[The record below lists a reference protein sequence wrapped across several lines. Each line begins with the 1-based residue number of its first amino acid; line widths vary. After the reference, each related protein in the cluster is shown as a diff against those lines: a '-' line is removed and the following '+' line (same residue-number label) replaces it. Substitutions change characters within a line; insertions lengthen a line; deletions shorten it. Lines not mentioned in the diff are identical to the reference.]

1 MRVQR
6 QYVAPLRRTLAAF
19 PGADQSRL
27 APLLL
32 SPLAHAHAHMRTI
45 TRLCSRAQTQKH
57 TTLTCTQ
64 RILAGSGLHPF
75 HALFGRLY
83 IDHNNIEHFGMN
95 SVAAVIECPR
105 VTAFS
110 IWSNPAISGIQQLP
124 VACAVRALHVHIR
137 TPTRAPH
144 PPTHIHTPSLMS
156 AHTYTLSPL
165 AFQQRT
171 IDCDRPHGILS

>member
-19 PGADQSRL
+19 PGADQSGL

-64 RILAGSGLHPF
+64 DSNKRAFAHSQPVLLASLLNCLEPWVIFIILGFILALDKGIWYALVFCLSANCFSSCVNCAQENTCRFWPSPISRPF
-75 HALFGRLY
+75 WQALY
-83 IDHNNIEHFGMN
+83 
-95 SVAAVIECPR
+95 
-105 VTAFS
+105 
-110 IWSNPAISGIQQLP
+110 
-124 VACAVRALHVHIR
+124 
-137 TPTRAPH
+137 
-144 PPTHIHTPSLMS
+144 
-156 AHTYTLSPL
+156 
-165 AFQQRT
+165 
-171 IDCDRPHGILS
+171 